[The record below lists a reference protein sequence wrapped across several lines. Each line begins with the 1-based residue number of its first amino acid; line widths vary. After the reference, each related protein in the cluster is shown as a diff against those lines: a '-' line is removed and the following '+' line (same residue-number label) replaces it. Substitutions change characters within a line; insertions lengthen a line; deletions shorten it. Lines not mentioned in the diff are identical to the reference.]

1 MKIAPS
7 LVAGVL
13 SLSALLS
20 TSPSATALD
29 LSPLAGHYKGTA
41 KISPTGELPITGD
54 ISITAQRVANG
65 DNRVR
70 VKINGYGAIP
80 ESSPKLYVALTGN
93 FTLSKTHGI
102 KANNA
107 LIAFLYRLPAN
118 SRFGGNHQRLTFR
131 LKSNFDGTVV
141 DMHYTLRFNGTKL
154 SIVGDGTLGG
164 FPVSVSVQGT
174 KVN

>member
-13 SLSALLS
+13 SLSALLPL
-20 TSPSATALD
+20 TPSAAALD
-29 LSPLAGHYKGTA
+29 LSPLAGRYKGVAEITPA
-41 KISPTGELPITGD
+41 GGPPITGHVT
-54 ISITAQRVANG
+54 ITAQRVANG

-70 VKINGYGAIP
+70 VKISGYGAIP
-80 ESSPKLYVALTGN
+80 ESDPKLYVALTGN

-118 SRFGGNHQRLTFR
+118 SRFGGNHHRLTFR
-131 LKSNFDGTVV
+131 LKSNSGGATV

-154 SIVGDGTLGG
+154 SIVGEGDLGG
-164 FPVSVSVQGT
+164 VPVAVSVRGT